1 MRMIDVTPHVSYVF
15 SAPPHHL
22 AHKNIFSV
30 FSRSQHIGNPY
41 PFFLL
46 DTSNSIRRGLS
57 GASTAGRPRRP
68 ASGPDGVGG
77 VIAKPNV
84 MCRGEVGLEDR
95 EDESVENGKCFHGV
109 GDIFISNVW
118 KHEW

>member
-1 MRMIDVTPHVSYVF
+1 MGKSLP
-15 SAPPHHL
+15 
-22 AHKNIFSV
+22 
-30 FSRSQHIGNPY
+30 
-41 PFFLL
+41 PFFS
-46 DTSNSIRRGLS
+46 DSSNEHTSGIS

-68 ASGPDGVGG
+68 ALGPNGVGG

-84 MCRGEVGLEDR
+84 MCRGEVGPEDR